1 MAVPLSATPETIL
14 ERLLR
19 LHPKAIDLSLG
30 RMQRMLDALGNPER
44 SLPPVIHV
52 AGTNGKGSTCAYV
65 RAILEAAGHRVH
77 VYTSPHLVRFN
88 ERIVLAGREIDDPAF
103 AAILEECE
111 ARNGGAPITLFEVT
125 TAAALLAFAR
135 VPADAL
141 VLEVGLGG
149 RFDATNVVDRP
160 LVTAI
165 APVSMDHLQF
175 LGDSLEKIAFEKAGI
190 LKPGVPAVIGPQDP
204 RGLAVIEARA
214 AEIGAPLARWGRE
227 FSARLEGGRLVFEMD
242 GTREVLPPPALPG
255 AHQVGNAAIALAV
268 ARIAAQAGALTNGP
282 DDHARGLERTR
293 WPARLQRLTRGPLL
307 GRLRPDWTLW
317 LDGGHNED
325 AGRVIAEHVAG
336 WRRADPEAPVHLVL
350 GMLNSK
356 DPRGYL
362 RPFTGLVDS
371 LATVAIPGEPASL
384 SAEEAAAAAVEVG
397 IPATVA
403 ASVAEAVSRA
413 AADPRPGGR
422 VLVAG
427 SLYLAGKVLADHG

>member
-1 MAVPLSATPETIL
+1 MAVPRPVTPETIL

-30 RMQRMLDALGNPER
+30 RMQRLLDALGNPER
-44 SLPPVIHV
+44 ALPPVIHV
-52 AGTNGKGSTCAYV
+52 AGTNGKGSTCAYL

-88 ERIVLAGREIDDPAF
+88 ERIVLAGCEIDDPAF

-111 ARNGGAPITLFEVT
+111 AVNAGAPITLFEIT
-125 TAAALLAFAR
+125 TAAALLAFSR
-135 VPADAL
+135 VPAEAL

-149 RFDATNVVDRP
+149 RFDATNVVERP
-160 LVTAI
+160 LATAI
-165 APVSMDHLQF
+165 APVSMDHLQY
-175 LGDSLEKIAFEKAGI
+175 LGDTIEKIAFEKAGI
-190 LKPGVPAVIGPQDP
+190 LKPGVPGVIGPQDP

-214 AEIGAPLARWGRE
+214 AEIGAPLQCWGRE
-227 FSARLEGGRLVFEMD
+227 FTARAEGGRLVFEM
-242 GTREVLPPPALPG
+242 GGAAETLALPPLPG
-255 AHQVGNAAIALAV
+255 AHQVGNAAIALAT
-268 ARIAAQAGALTNGP
+268 ARVTASRLANGP
-282 DDHARGLERTR
+282 GDRARGLAAAR
-293 WPARLQRLTRGPLL
+293 WPARLQRLGRGTLL
-307 GRLRPDWTLW
+307 ARLRPDWSLW

-336 WRRADPEAPVHLVL
+336 WRREQPGAPVHLVL
-350 GMLNSK
+350 GMLSSK

-362 RPFTGLVDS
+362 RHFAGLVDS
-371 LATVAIPGEPASL
+371 LSTVTIPGEPASL
-384 SAEEAAAAAVEVG
+384 TAEDAAAAAGDAG

-403 ASVAEAVSRA
+403 ASVAEAVARA

>member
-1 MAVPLSATPETIL
+1 MAPETIL

-44 SLPPVIHV
+44 ALPPVIHV
-52 AGTNGKGSTCAYV
+52 AGTNGKGSTCAYL
-65 RAILEAAGHRVH
+65 RAVLEAAGHPVH
-77 VYTSPHLVRFN
+77 AYTSPHLVRFN

-111 ARNGGAPITLFEVT
+111 ARNGGEPITLFEIT
-125 TAAALLAFAR
+125 TAAALLAFSR
-135 VPADAL
+135 TPADAL

-149 RFDATNVVDRP
+149 RFDATNVVERP
-160 LVTAI
+160 LATAI
-165 APVSMDHLQF
+165 APVSIDHQQY
-175 LGDSLEKIAFEKAGI
+175 LGDTLERIAFEKAGI
-190 LKPGVPAVIGPQDP
+190 LKPGVPGIVGIQDP
-204 RGLAVIEARA
+204 RALAVIEARA
-214 AEIGAPLARWGRE
+214 AEVGAPLVRWGRE
-227 FSARLEGGRLVFEMD
+227 FHARLEGERLVFEMH
-242 GTREVLPPPALPG
+242 GVRETLPRPALPG

-268 ARIAAQAGALTNGP
+268 TRTVADSIANGAV
-282 DDHARGLERTR
+282 DRARGLERAV

-307 GRLRPDWTLW
+307 GRLRPDWSLW

-336 WRRADPEAPVHLVL
+336 WRRAAPGAPVHLVL
-350 GMLNSK
+350 GMLNTK

-362 RPFTGLVDS
+362 RHFAGLVDS
-371 LATVAIPGEPASL
+371 VAAVTIPGEQASL
-384 SAEEAAAAAVEVG
+384 TADDLAAAAGDAGV
-397 IPATVA
+397 PAATA
-403 ASVAEAVSRA
+403 ASVAEAVTRA
-413 AADPRPGGR
+413 AADPRAGGR

>member
-1 MAVPLSATPETIL
+1 MAIPLSATPETIL

-44 SLPPVIHV
+44 ALPPVIHV
-52 AGTNGKGSTCAYV
+52 AGTNGKGSTCAYI

-111 ARNGGAPITLFEVT
+111 ARNGGEPITLFEIT
-125 TAAALLAFAR
+125 TAAALLVFSR
-135 VPADAL
+135 VPAEAL

-160 LVTAI
+160 LACAI
-165 APVSMDHLQF
+165 APVSMDHLQY
-175 LGDSLEKIAFEKAGI
+175 LGDTLEQIAFEKAGI
-190 LKPGVPAVIGPQDP
+190 LKPGVPGVIGPQDP

-214 AEIGAPLARWGRE
+214 AELGVPLQRWGHE
-227 FSARLEGGRLVFEMD
+227 FTASLEGGRLVFEMD
-242 GTREVLPPPALPG
+242 GVRETLPRPALAG
-255 AHQVGNAAIALAV
+255 THQVGNAAIALATARV
-268 ARIAAQAGALTNGP
+268 AAGRLANRP
-282 DDHARGLERTR
+282 SDRARGLARAR
-293 WPARLQRLTRGPLL
+293 WPARLQHLTHGPLL
-307 GRLRPDWTLW
+307 GRLRPDWSLW

-325 AGRVIAEHVAG
+325 AGRVIAGHVAG
-336 WRRADPEAPVHLVL
+336 WRHSAPDAPVHLVL

-362 RPFTGLVDS
+362 RHFKGLVDS

-384 SAEEAAAAAVEVG
+384 TAGEVAVAAADVG
-397 IPATVA
+397 IPVAVA
-403 ASVAEAVSRA
+403 ASVAEAVTRA

>member
-1 MAVPLSATPETIL
+1 VAPETIL

-19 LHPKAIDLSLG
+19 LHPKSIDLSLG
-30 RMQRMLDALGNPER
+30 RMQRLLAALGHPER

-52 AGTNGKGSTCAYV
+52 AGTNGKGSTVAYT
-65 RAILEAAGHRVH
+65 RAILESAGHRVH
-77 VYTSPHLVRFN
+77 AYTSPHLVRFN
-88 ERIVLAGREIDDPAF
+88 ERIVLAGRDIDDPAF

-111 ARNGGAPITLFEVT
+111 AVNADAPITLFEIT

-149 RFDATNVVDRP
+149 RLDATNVVDEP
-160 LVTAI
+160 VITAI
-165 APVSMDHLQF
+165 TPVSMDHLQY
-175 LGDSLEKIAFEKAGI
+175 LGDTLERIAFEKAGI
-190 LKPGVPAVIGPQDP
+190 LKPAVPAVIGPQDT

-214 AEIGAPLARWGRE
+214 ADLGAPLHRWGRE
-227 FSARLEGGRLVFEMD
+227 FNARLEGERLVFEMA
-242 GTREVLPPPALPG
+242 GVREILPRPALAG
-255 AHQVGNAAIALAV
+255 AHQIGNAAIALAAARLV
-268 ARIAAQAGALTNGP
+268 AGRLANGAT
-282 DDHARGLERTR
+282 DRAHGLERAR

-307 GRLRPDWTLW
+307 GRLRPDWSLW

-325 AGRVIAEHVAG
+325 AGRVIADHVTG
-336 WRRADPEAPVHLVL
+336 WRRSAPEAPVHLVL

-362 RPFTGLVDS
+362 RHFKGLVAS
-371 LATVAIPGEPASL
+371 LGTVAIPGEPASL
-384 SAEEAAAAAVEVG
+384 SAEEAAQAARDTG

-403 ASVAEAVSRA
+403 ASVAEAVTRA
-413 AADPRPGGR
+413 AADPRSAGR

>member
-1 MAVPLSATPETIL
+1 MQ
-14 ERLLR
+14 RLL
-19 LHPKAIDLSLG
+19 A
-30 RMQRMLDALGNPER
+30 ALGHPER
-44 SLPPVIHV
+44 ALPPVIHV
-52 AGTNGKGSTCAYV
+52 AGTNGKGSTVAYT

-77 VYTSPHLVRFN
+77 TYTSPHLVRFN

-111 ARNGGAPITLFEVT
+111 AANAGLPITLFEIT
-125 TAAALLAFAR
+125 TAAAFLAYAR

-160 LVTAI
+160 VATAI
-165 APVSMDHLQF
+165 APVSMDHLQY
-175 LGDSLEKIAFEKAGI
+175 LGDTLEQIAFEKAGI

-214 AEIGAPLARWGRE
+214 AEVEAPVHRWGRE
-227 FSARLEGGRLVFEMD
+227 FTARLEGERLVFEMA
-242 GTREVLPPPALPG
+242 GVREILPRPALPG
-255 AHQVGNAAIALAV
+255 AHQIGNAAIALAT
-268 ARIAAQAGALTNGP
+268 ARVVSDTLANGP
-282 DDHARGLERTR
+282 SDRARGLERAR
-293 WPARLQRLTRGPLL
+293 WPARLQRLSRGPLL
-307 GRLRPDWTLW
+307 ARLRPEWSLW

-336 WRRADPEAPVHLVL
+336 WRRTAPDAPVHLVL

-362 RPFTGLVDS
+362 RHFKGLVAS
-371 LATVAIPGEPASL
+371 LQTVTIPGEPASL
-384 SAEEAAAAAVEVG
+384 QAEEAAEAARDVG
-397 IPATVA
+397 IPASVA